1 MAIQL
6 KQWMKFKPPMALAGC
21 AVAELVGTMFFVF
34 LGALSVSV
42 SSPFGKTEPLTRVI
56 VIALGY
62 GIGLALAVCATA
74 GVSGGHINPAVTLSL
89 LAVGLTDVLSAAVY
103 IVAQIL
109 GAIFGAGLAKAIVP
123 SEIKGILGQTSLGP
137 GVTVGM
143 GFLTELLLTAILVYT
158 IFACAVDPR
167 GPAALAPLMIGI
179 SVLIDNVVG
188 VPLTGASMNP
198 ARSFG
203 PSVWTG
209 DWADQWIYWFGP
221 IIGALL
227 VAIPYTA
234 IYLMPLA
241 NKGDNEGE
249 TKDDV

>member
-1 MAIQL
+1 MAVQL
-6 KQWMKFKPPMALAGC
+6 KQWMKFKPPMVLAGC

-42 SSPFGKTEPLTRVI
+42 TVQFTSYEPLTRVV

-62 GIGLALAVCATA
+62 GLGLALAVSATA
-74 GVSGGHINPAVTLSL
+74 GVSGGHINPAVTISL

-103 IVAQIL
+103 IVAQVL

-123 SEIKGILGQTSLGP
+123 SDVNGILGQPRLGV
-137 GVTVGM
+137 GVSVGQ
-143 GFLTELLLTAILVYT
+143 GFLAELLLTAVLVYT
-158 IFACAVDPR
+158 IFACAIDPR
-167 GPAALAPLMIGI
+167 GPSAIAPLLIGL
-179 SVLIDNVVG
+179 SVLVDNAVG

-198 ARSFG
+198 ARAFG
-203 PSVWTG
+203 PAVWSG
-209 DWADQWIYWFGP
+209 QWADQWLYWFGP
-221 IIGALL
+221 IVGALL

-241 NKGDNEGE
+241 KKGEEGE
-249 TKDDV
+249 SKEDV